1 MRQQGVHECL
11 HRDLMV
17 GFGNWE
23 FSPLDISDPFP
34 NKDGTV
40 HLWQGYEDKYIPY
53 KLNRYLSE
61 QLPWIKYHEVPDA
74 GHLLLYNATHCEA
87 VFRALVS
94 S

>member
-1 MRQQGVHECL
+1 MRQQGVGECL

-17 GFGNWE
+17 GYGEWGFD
-23 FSPLDISDPFP
+23 PTDISNPFP
-34 NKDGTV
+34 NNEGGV

-53 KLNRYLSE
+53 TINRYLSQ
-61 QLPWIKYHEVPDA
+61 QLPWIQYHEVPDT
-74 GHLLLYNATHCEA
+74 GHLLIYNATLCEA